1 MVIHVNGSVNFPLE
15 WTVQA
20 HLLWTI
26 IAGHNYLAAAEGEK
40 ISDGRLRLMFF
51 IRRMAD
57 GRNRRRSKH
66 SVCAIVWCLQAVHM
80 HSRILVTLSWGKPF
94 PFLVLYRPN
103 RPISSSHFA
112 MAIGDVLRSRTAE
125 ISTMQKE
132 CKLTKFHT
140 IHYVHNSKQR
150 KTKEVEDFAG

>member
-1 MVIHVNGSVNFPLE
+1 MHVNGSVNFPLA

-57 GRNRRRSKH
+57 GRNRKH
-66 SVCAIVWCLQAVHM
+66 SVCAIVWCLPATHM
-80 HSRILVTLSWGKPF
+80 HSRILVTLTYQLEAF
-94 PFLVLYRPN
+94 PILV
-103 RPISSSHFA
+103 
-112 MAIGDVLRSRTAE
+112 V
-125 ISTMQKE
+125 
-132 CKLTKFHT
+132 
-140 IHYVHNSKQR
+140 
-150 KTKEVEDFAG
+150 VET